1 MADQKSGWNKPEG
14 EKGMESDYY
23 KKILITTDG
32 SENAREAIR
41 AGMEIARL
49 SQAKVYALYVVD
61 TTVNSLVIRD
71 ERWKKTM
78 DEQLKTL
85 GLEATVAVE
94 EAAESAGVKVE
105 FVNLEGNPA
114 EKILSFAEEQ
124 DMDMIVI
131 GSLGK
136 TDIERFLLGSVSEKV
151 VRNAKIPVLVVRGK
165 GS

>member
-1 MADQKSGWNKPEG
+1 
-14 EKGMESDYY
+14 MESDYY

-32 SENAREAIR
+32 SENAREGIK
-41 AGMEIARL
+41 AGIEIARL

-61 TTVNSLVIRD
+61 TTVNPLAARD
-71 ERWKKTM
+71 ARLKKTM
-78 DEQLKTL
+78 DEQFKTL

-94 EAAESAGVKVE
+94 EAAESAGVEVE
-105 FVNLEGNPA
+105 FATLEGNPA

-124 DMDMIVI
+124 DIDMIVM

-151 VRNAKIPVLVVRGK
+151 VRNAKVPVLVVRRR
-165 GS
+165 SS